1 MKTQLPN
8 IFSSTC
14 FTKHTQAL
22 LDQNENGIKQSRAFF
37 FLPATLDRKENIL
50 QYKDNVHLHPVDIE
64 YHKFKD
70 EFGIESFNPSLLER
84 RSLEENSSLRSA
96 ILRVMKKIVMISNH
110 NLVRNANAYMAQG
123 GQLDKEMKF
132 EWIDDSQQ
140 ASTLLQLTY

>member
-1 MKTQLPN
+1 M
-8 IFSSTC
+8 
-14 FTKHTQAL
+14 
-22 LDQNENGIKQSRAFF
+22 
-37 FLPATLDRKENIL
+37 
-50 QYKDNVHLHPVDIE
+50 
-64 YHKFKD
+64 
-70 EFGIESFNPSLLER
+70 
-84 RSLEENSSLRSA
+84 RSA